1 MSDGVPARWYDGR
14 GGRVRAARLRRDA
27 AGGWWLEA
35 EGLGAPRALAAGEV
49 ALSPRLG
56 HTPRTMRL
64 ADGGQLEVDD
74 APALDAL
81 FPSADRV
88 ETLGARIERL
98 RGVLVGASLTV
109 LLSLFVLWRWGL
121 PAAAD
126 VVAERL
132 PAAVEQ
138 GIGRQGLALMDQL
151 GLEPTRLD
159 PGRQA
164 ALRAQMRTLARGLAR
179 EGDLRLEFRRGGQVG
194 ANAFALP
201 GGTLVMTDELVA
213 LAADDVEL
221 RAVLAHEIGHHERRH
236 VMRGLLQDAGLV
248 VVVGM
253 LFGDVAGGTLVASV
267 PVFLLESG
275 YSRDFEREADA
286 FAHARLAAAGES
298 PAAMGWMLER
308 LHANAGRPLR
318 EAPPKDGRAHPAPGE
333 ADGDGEASPGSWI
346 ASHPDVSERVAN
358 AEAAA
363 RDAGFGVEAPAGG
376 EAKPGR

>member
-1 MSDGVPARWYDGR
+1 MSPAAAVARWYDG
-14 GGRVRAARLRRDA
+14 GDGRVRAARLHRDD

-35 EGLGAPRALAAGEV
+35 EGLEAPRALSAAEV
-49 ALSPRLG
+49 RLSPRLG
-56 HTPRTMRL
+56 RTPRTMRL
-64 ADGGQLEVDD
+64 ADGGQLEFDD
-74 APALDAL
+74 APGLDAL

-98 RGVLVGASLTV
+98 RGVLLGASLTV
-109 LLSLFVLWRWGL
+109 LVAMFALWRWGV

-132 PAAVEQ
+132 PAGVEQ
-138 GIGRQGLALMDQL
+138 AIGRQGLALMDQL
-151 GLEPTRLD
+151 GLQPTRLD
-159 PGRQA
+159 PRRQA
-164 ALRAQMRTLARGLAR
+164 ELRAQMRRLAQGLER
-179 EGDLRLEFRRGGQVG
+179 EGDLRLEFRRGGRVG

-213 LAADDVEL
+213 LAGDDVEL

-253 LFGDVAGGTLVASV
+253 LFGDVAGGSLVASV
-267 PVFLLESG
+267 PVFLMESG

-298 PAAMGWMLER
+298 PAAMGTMLER
-308 LHANAGRPLR
+308 LHANAGRPPS
-318 EAPPKDGRAHPAPGE
+318 EAAPKDGRAHPAPGE
-333 ADGDGEASPGSWI
+333 DDEAEASPGSWI

-363 RDAGFGVEAPAGG
+363 RAAGFDPAAPSGG
-376 EAKPGR
+376 PKSAD